1 MMLISKDLISFF
13 FGKVPFCMVL
23 MTFQLLSFQVVA
35 TEVEAITIKKNN
47 LSKKVPLVI
56 NSQVKGSQE
65 QPNIIYIMPWQGIE
79 NSIRIE
85 GNMHKIS
92 LPHFKPIN
100 PKLFRKQARLFY
112 KENSSKQEQISSNKE
127 N

>member
-1 MMLISKDLISFF
+1 MVLISKDLIS

-79 NSIRIE
+79 NPIRIE

>member
-1 MMLISKDLISFF
+1 
-13 FGKVPFCMVL
+13 MVL
-23 MTFQLLSFQVVA
+23 IFKGFLSFTLGKPLLYMVLIYLELLSFQVVA
-35 TEVEAITIKKNN
+35 TEAITINKNN

-79 NSIRIE
+79 NPIRIE
-85 GNMHKIS
+85 GNMDKIS

-112 KENSSKQEQISSNKE
+112 KESSSKQEQVSSSKE